1 MNLTVGVDLPFFRST
16 YCWGWVKTLSK
27 GETQAQKIFVNLPVR
42 DLRKSMV
49 LHWIGFYV
57 QRQFTDE
64 TAACMAISK
73 DIFVMLLT
81 ENKFKTFTPK
91 QICDATKSTEVLVCL
106 SSTSRNEV
114 NEMVRK
120 AVAALEQ
127 RTGNRRTTVSCTVTD
142 SRIWMGTFGS
152 WHSWSQAR
160 LSLRQVQLRWPAD
173 GRSGR

>member
-1 MNLTVGVDLPFFRST
+1 M
-16 YCWGWVKTLSK
+16 
-27 GETQAQKIFVNLPVR
+27 AQKIFVNLPVR
-42 DLRKSMV
+42 DLRKSMDFFTG
-49 LHWIGFYV
+49 LGFTFNA
-57 QRQFTDE
+57 QFTDE

-120 AVAALEQ
+120 AVAA
-127 RTGNRRTTVSCTVTD
+127 GGTTYREPQD
-142 SRIWMGTFGS
+142 HGFMYGHEFQDLDGHIWELAFMEPS
-152 WHSWSQAR
+152 AIK
-160 LSLRQVQLRWPAD
+160 PA
-173 GRSGR
+173 